1 MPLTSRFEQ
10 ITHTRIF
17 LLVLSDLFAKMQA
30 ISSFTRPPH
39 YRLDSV
45 GGEYL
50 EVQSSRTSPLVW
62 VAGWAVAACVM
73 MGIWTASQ
81 PSVSF
86 VQAPVRPATTTSAAV
101 PVEAR
106 GGI

>member
-1 MPLTSRFEQ
+1 M
-10 ITHTRIF
+10 
-17 LLVLSDLFAKMQA
+17 LSDLFAKMQA